1 MWANTYLDIL
11 DREDLMQEWMDNNK
25 GYLRRTFSQ
34 RVAKEI
40 VEAHQERNI
49 QEDLPPYED
58 LVTVSCLLGLKEIII

>member
-1 MWANTYLDIL
+1 
-11 DREDLMQEWMDNNK
+11 MQEWMDDNK

-40 VEAHQERNI
+40 VKAHQERNI